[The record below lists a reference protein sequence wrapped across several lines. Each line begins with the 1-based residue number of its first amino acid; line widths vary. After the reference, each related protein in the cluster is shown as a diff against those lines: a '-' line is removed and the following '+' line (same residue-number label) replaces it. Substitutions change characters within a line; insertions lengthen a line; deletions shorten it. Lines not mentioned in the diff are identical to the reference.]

1 MKNQLKNLVSAILLS
16 ALFVTTYS
24 CKKDDAPTSSS
35 DTIDYGIINVTNL
48 QIQVN
53 NLPNELI
60 STAESTSLVFMR
72 EEEKLARDVYITMIN
87 KWGSK
92 IFSNISTSEQ
102 THMDAILMLLNK
114 YNIPDP
120 VGSNPVGVFNNTT
133 LQNLYNQLVADGN
146 MSVLNAY
153 KVGATI
159 EDLDIFDLTN
169 ALKDIDNQDIR
180 LVYSMLTKGSRNH
193 LRSFYGNILKVG
205 GTYTPQYI
213 TQAEFDAIISSDMET
228 GL

>member
-1 MKNQLKNLVSAILLS
+1 MKNQLKNLVSAVLLS

-24 CKKDDAPTSSS
+24 CKKDDAPTSSN

-53 NLPNELI
+53 NLPNEVI

-72 EEEKLARDVYITMIN
+72 EEEKLARDVYTTMIN

-146 MSVLNAY
+146 MSILNAY

>member
-1 MKNQLKNLVSAILLS
+1 M
-16 ALFVTTYS
+16 
-24 CKKDDAPTSSS
+24 
-35 DTIDYGIINVTNL
+35 
-48 QIQVN
+48 
-53 NLPNELI
+53 
-60 STAESTSLVFMR
+60 
-72 EEEKLARDVYITMIN
+72 
-87 KWGSK
+87 
-92 IFSNISTSEQ
+92 
-102 THMDAILMLLNK
+102 
-114 YNIPDP
+114 
-120 VGSNPVGVFNNTT
+120 
-133 LQNLYNQLVADGN
+133 YNQLVADGN
-146 MSVLNAY
+146 ISVLNAY

-213 TQAEFDAIISSDMET
+213 TQAEFDAIINSDMET